1 MRLLSSPA
9 AIALG
14 AFMTVAVTLP
24 QTAEAV
30 NIQEVTSP
38 GGITAWLVEDYTV
51 PIVTTNFAFRGG
63 AAQDPDDKA
72 GLANMMSGLLDEGA
86 GELDSAAFQTR
97 LRDLNVDLSFDAGKD
112 AFFGNLRTL
121 KQNRE
126 EAFELL
132 RLALTEP
139 RFDEEPVARVRGQIL
154 SNLRRSQTDPNE
166 IAGKTWS
173 DVLFGDHPYGRE
185 TEGTLESV
193 AAITVEDLRDFHA
206 RKLGRDNLV
215 VAVVGAID
223 AETLATEL
231 DRAFGGLPEAAELVP
246 VAEIEPRVGVHQH
259 VALAVPQ
266 TVIRMGGRGLTRD
279 DPDFIPAFI
288 ANHILGGGG
297 FSSRMYEEIRE
308 KRGLAYSVGTG
319 LAAYDHAGAYIAAA
333 ATRADAA
340 GTAIEVMTEEIR
352 RFAAEGPTEE
362 ELEKAKAFLVGNY
375 ALRFDDSRRIARQ
388 LISIQ
393 LDDLGIDYIDKRNDL
408 VKAATLDDVRRAA
421 QRVFGGEPSVI
432 TVGPG
437 ES

>member
-24 QTAEAV
+24 QSAEAV
-30 NIQEVTSP
+30 NIQEVTSS

-51 PIVTTNFAFRGG
+51 PIITTNFAFRGG
-63 AAQDPDDKA
+63 AAQDPEDKT

-206 RKLGRDNLV
+206 RKLARDNLF

-223 AETLATEL
+223 AETLAAEL

-246 VAEIEPRVGVHQH
+246 VAEVEPREGVHQH

-319 LAAYDHAGAYIAAA
+319 LAAYDNAGAYIAAA

-340 GTAIEVMTEEIR
+340 GTAIDVMTEEIR
-352 RFAAEGPTEE
+352 RFAAEGPTED
-362 ELEKAKAFLVGNY
+362 ELEKAKSFLIGNY

-432 TVGPG
+432 TVGPS

>member
-63 AAQDPDDKA
+63 AAQDPEDKA

-206 RKLGRDNLV
+206 RKLARDNLF

-223 AETLATEL
+223 AETLAAEL

-319 LAAYDHAGAYIAAA
+319 LAAYDNAGAYIAAA

-340 GTAIEVMTEEIR
+340 GTAIDVMTEEIR
-352 RFAAEGPTEE
+352 RFAAEGPTED
-362 ELEKAKAFLVGNY
+362 ELEKAKSFLIGNY

-393 LDDLGIDYIDKRNDL
+393 LDDLGIDYIDKRNDF
-408 VKAATLDDVRRAA
+408 VKAATLEDVRRAA

-432 TVGPG
+432 TVGPS

>member
-1 MRLLSSPA
+1 MRLLSNPA

-24 QTAEAV
+24 QSAEAV
-30 NIQEVTSP
+30 NIQEVTSS

-51 PIVTTNFAFRGG
+51 PIITTNFAFRGG
-63 AAQDPDDKA
+63 AAQDPEDKT

-126 EAFELL
+126 DAFELL

-206 RKLGRDNLV
+206 RKLARDNLF

-223 AETLATEL
+223 AETLAAEL

-319 LAAYDHAGAYIAAA
+319 LAAYDNAGAYIAAA

-340 GTAIEVMTEEIR
+340 GTAIDVMTEEIR
-352 RFAAEGPTEE
+352 RFAAEGPTED
-362 ELEKAKAFLVGNY
+362 ELEKAKSFLIGNY

-393 LDDLGIDYIDKRNDL
+393 LDDLGIDYIDKRNDF
-408 VKAATLDDVRRAA
+408 VKAATLEDVRRAA

-432 TVGPG
+432 TVGPS

>member
-63 AAQDPDDKA
+63 AAQDPEDKT

-126 EAFELL
+126 DAFELL

-206 RKLGRDNLV
+206 RKLARDNLF

-223 AETLATEL
+223 AETLAAEL

-319 LAAYDHAGAYIAAA
+319 LAAYDNAGAYIAAA

-340 GTAIEVMTEEIR
+340 GTAIDVMTEEIR
-352 RFAAEGPTEE
+352 RFAAEGPTED
-362 ELEKAKAFLVGNY
+362 ELEKAKSFLIGNY

-393 LDDLGIDYIDKRNDL
+393 LDDLGIDYIDKRNDF
-408 VKAATLDDVRRAA
+408 VKAATLEDVRRAA

-432 TVGPG
+432 TVGPS

>member
-24 QTAEAV
+24 QSAEAV

-63 AAQDPDDKA
+63 AAQDPEDKA

-112 AFFGNLRTL
+112 ALFGNLRTL

-206 RKLGRDNLV
+206 AKLARDNLI

-223 AETLATEL
+223 AETLAAEL
-231 DRAFGGLPEAAELVP
+231 DRAFGGLPESAELVQ
-246 VAEIEPRVGVHQH
+246 VAEVEPREGVHQH

-308 KRGLAYSVGTG
+308 TRGLAYSVGTG

-340 GTAIEVMTEEIR
+340 GIAIEVMTEEIR

-421 QRVFGGEPSVI
+421 RRVFGGEPSVI